1 MWLRRRELVQREE
14 QRRTSAS
21 SRFTSL
27 VRQAS
32 SSTIK
37 LLSAEHAAEHAAH
50 ATAQAITKAAHTV
63 EHAAEHAAHAVAHAV
78 LHPGEA
84 VHELTHKADEA
95 AAKIQA
101 LRRGQLERRLTRQ
114 STLTASKK
122 TRDEKLDAKA
132 KVSRMLNGLQ
142 VIVFVAGF
150 VAGIMACGAMLRF
163 EEEFQVSNSVT
174 GVCYMLA
181 YALGCCCLLALMKL
195 AHKFALLKPPFD
207 MILSQSLL
215 LVSFALCARRAC
227 APATVPARPP
237 RPVGPTPVIP
247 VIPGPLPPYSHPPL
261 SLPRK
266 VHHRF
271 FPTCRNRADGR
282 PGLLHCQQ
290 RRRGPS
296 ASSVRSQGPGGQ
308 GAGAH
313 PGHALCGHVRIV
325 VPCHTVWH

>member
-1 MWLRRRELVQREE
+1 MWLRRRELVQREK

-21 SRFTSL
+21 SGFLSL

-37 LLSAEHAAEHAAH
+37 LPSAEHAAEHAAH
-50 ATAQAITKAAHTV
+50 ATAHAVTKAAHTV
-63 EHAAEHAAHAVAHAV
+63 EHARGACGGARGAA
-78 LHPGEA
+78 PGEA

-95 AAKIQA
+95 AAKLQA

-114 STLTASKK
+114 STFTASKK

-163 EEEFQVSNSVT
+163 EEQFQVSNSVT

-181 YALGCCCLLALMKL
+181 YALGCFCLLALMKL

-215 LVSFALCARRAC
+215 LVSFALCAH
-227 APATVPARPP
+227 PLVL
-237 RPVGPTPVIP
+237 
-247 VIPGPLPPYSHPPL
+247 PLPPCPPDHRGPSARSPSSPSSPAL
-261 SLPRK
+261 PPSNSLPRK

-313 PGHALCGHVRIV
+313 PGHALRGHVRIV